1 MCFFLYRYGY
11 VWRNRKSGQHP
22 GYGCHQQWQL
32 VSHGPSLAPLA
43 LKMDD
48 PKGNSPIRI
57 LLAEEV
63 GAVNQSWPWQWTMG
77 NWNVWRQAA
86 LTYPAPQ
93 HSVKETSTAV
103 GCATELCRDR
113 LPWQTLLFNILPRIL
128 PQLQL
133 LSCAETGCCDRP
145 CSSTFYQGY
154 CPSYPSGS
162 EKQHFL
168 SICVRAQGVDS
179 ICIDFSC
186 NDLLLNCFF
195 DGELGVHAR
204 VHLPCIL
211 PAMLVQ
217 SHVCI
222 QQDSSGVDVT
232 VTWEHGV
239 GTQHLPIPFYVL

>member
-154 CPSYPSGS
+154 CPSCPSGS
-162 EKQHFL
+162 EKQPLPKHLCACTGCGFNMHRFFMQWFTVELFFL
-168 SICVRAQGVDS
+168 MENSVCMPKSTSLVS
-179 ICIDFSC
+179 F
-186 NDLLLNCFF
+186 
-195 DGELGVHAR
+195 
-204 VHLPCIL
+204 LPCWCKVMC
-211 PAMLVQ
+211 A
-217 SHVCI
+217 
-222 QQDSSGVDVT
+222 SSRTALG
-232 VTWEHGV
+232 WMWLWHESMA
-239 GTQHLPIPFYVL
+239 